1 MNITT
6 ITFDLDSTDYTAKL
20 AFEVVLN
27 NTVVFATNHV
37 TNPTFVSF
45 DISNDAE
52 TDHELKFVLKNK
64 TEEHTICDSH
74 GNIISDAVLSIAN
87 LFFENYQ
94 LKKLFREKAVY
105 HHDSNGHEPLSE
117 HKFWG
122 SMGCNGHVSLRF
134 STPVWNWLIE
144 SMDYI
149 E

>member
-6 ITFDLDSTDYTAKL
+6 ITFDLDSTDYSAKL
-20 AFEVVLN
+20 SFEAVLN
-27 NTVVFATNHV
+27 DKVVFATEHV
-37 TNPTFVSF
+37 TKPIAVSF
-45 DISNDAE
+45 DISNDVAAE
-52 TDHELKFVLKNK
+52 YELKFVLKNK

-74 GNIISDAVLSIAN
+74 GKITSDAVLSISN

-94 LKKLFREKAVY
+94 LKKLFLNKAVY
-105 HHDSNGHEPLSE
+105 HHDTNGHEPMCK

-122 SMGCNGHVSLRF
+122 SMGCNGYVSLTF
-134 STPVWNWLIE
+134 TTPVWDWLMK